1 MRRMQVGLAPLLVAC
16 AMNAASAENAATTP
30 EQKKIALAVGGKSAL
45 FYLPL
50 TLAERLGYFKEQGLE
65 VEISDFAGG
74 SKALQA
80 LMGGSADVVS
90 GGIDH
95 TIIMHAKGQKITAFV
110 LQLVTPAISMV
121 VRKDRLASYKGPA
134 SLKGMT
140 IGVTAPGSST
150 HVFLNHLLGLGQ
162 LGPDDVSVI
171 GVGTGPAAAAALRN
185 SQIDALVNIEPAVTL
200 VERMGVAQSVVE
212 TVTVKGATAV
222 FGGLLPAGCL
232 YTKPDFIHKNPN
244 TVRALTLAM
253 VRALKWLQKAS
264 PEDIAKAVP
273 EEYLVGDRALYFAAL
288 QKSRESYSRDGLIPA
303 AGMEN
308 LHRVLKAHD
317 PLVAAAST
325 LNLAETYD
333 NRFVQQALQLLK

>member
-1 MRRMQVGLAPLLVAC
+1 MHRWVVSLLAWAALVLSGAG
-16 AMNAASAENAATTP
+16 AVAAP
-30 EQKKIALAVGGKSAL
+30 EKTKVALAVGGKSAL

-50 TLAERLGYFKEQGLE
+50 TVAERLGYFKDQGLE

-110 LQLVTPAISMV
+110 LQLVTPAISLVM
-121 VRKDRLASYKGPA
+121 RKDRVQLYKGPA

-150 HVFLNHLLGLGQ
+150 HIFLNHLLGLGQ
-162 LGPDDVSVI
+162 VAPDDVSVI
-171 GVGTGPAAAAALRN
+171 GVGTGPAAAASLRN
-185 SQIDALVNIEPAVTL
+185 GQIDALANIEPAVTL
-200 VERMGVAQSVVE
+200 VERMGVAESVVE
-212 TVTVKGATAV
+212 TVTLKGAGAV
-222 FGGLLPAGCL
+222 YGGPLPSGCL
-232 YTKPDFIHKNPN
+232 YTRPEFIQQNPL
-244 TVRALTLAM
+244 TAQALATAM
-253 VRALKWLQKAS
+253 VRALKWLQKAT
-264 PEDIAKAVP
+264 PDDVAKVVP
-273 EEYLVGDRALYFAAL
+273 EEYLLGDRSLYLAAL

-308 LHRVLKAHD
+308 LYRVLKLHD
-317 PLVAAAST
+317 PAVRAAAPF
-325 LNLAETYD
+325 NLADTYD
-333 NRFVQQALQLLK
+333 NRFVQKALQTLK